1 MEPFSKPGFLLSGN
15 QYSIMR
21 GQSSIEYFVIAAMVM
36 MFMIPIWVYIMTI
49 QQQAAQELSLSYSKN
64 AAKQIA
70 DAASLVHSQGSP
82 AKINIKVY
90 IPDGVG
96 NVSIVDKTI
105 IFNVFMGAQ
114 ESEVW
119 YDSTAELQGE
129 GEIPVNEGYYYFDI
143 ISHDTYVEINRTV

>member
-1 MEPFSKPGFLLSGN
+1 
-15 QYSIMR
+15 MR
-21 GQSSIEYFVIAAMVM
+21 GQAAIEYLVIASMLM

-49 QQQAAQELSLSYSKN
+49 QQQTTQELSLSYTRN
-64 AAKQIA
+64 TAKQMA

-90 IPDGVG
+90 IPDGIS
-96 NVSIVDKTI
+96 NVSIINKTI
-105 IFNVFMGAQ
+105 IFHVLAGPQ

-119 YDSTAELQGE
+119 YTSTAELQGE
-129 GEIPVNEGYYYFDI
+129 DDIPINEGYYYFDI